1 MRVRRVLPCFFAVLA
16 TLLIVGCAAQ
26 PAKPTSFTLDLNKV
40 VDLSY
45 PFGPDTIY
53 WPTAESFRME
63 RVSYGVTPS
72 GYWYA
77 ANNICMAEHGGT
89 HMDAPIHFA
98 QGKRTADAVPLSS
111 TIGPAVV
118 IDVRKQAAG
127 DRDYRLT
134 ADDIQAWEQR
144 HGQVPPGAIV
154 IMYSGWGIHW
164 GDTEYY
170 LGTDKRGDVANLHF
184 PGFSKEA
191 AELLVTQRDIAAI
204 GVDTASMDY
213 GQSKD
218 FVVHQVINGANKPGF
233 ENLANVDRLP
243 ATGATLI
250 ALPMKITG
258 GSGGPAGII
267 AILP

>member
-1 MRVRRVLPCFFAVLA
+1 MRAHRVVPSVIAVLA
-16 TLLIVGCAAQ
+16 TLLVAGCAARSPK
-26 PAKPTSFTLDLNKV
+26 PASFTLDLNKV

-53 WPTAESFRME
+53 WPTAESFTME
-63 RVSYGVTPS
+63 RVSYGMTPS

-98 QGKRTADAVPLSS
+98 QGKRSADAVPLSS
-111 TIGPAVV
+111 CIG
-118 IDVRKQAAG
+118 
-127 DRDYRLT
+127 
-134 ADDIQAWEQR
+134 
-144 HGQVPPGAIV
+144 
-154 IMYSGWGIHW
+154 
-164 GDTEYY
+164 
-170 LGTDKRGDVANLHF
+170 
-184 PGFSKEA
+184 
-191 AELLVTQRDIAAI
+191 
-204 GVDTASMDY
+204 
-213 GQSKD
+213 
-218 FVVHQVINGANKPGF
+218 PGF
-233 ENLANVDRLP
+233 ENLAKVGRVP